1 MSIKS
6 GAVKKMGLTDLMT
19 QPAKLRKPAWR
30 ERLRLGWMW
39 AVFAAVV
46 SVPSIRG
53 QPIEVDSDADG
64 LSDALEQRLL
74 EQFVPTFEI
83 GAHDC
88 SVRPAEFSRNV
99 QLATVQAEDGTIY
112 GQAFPVRAVGS
123 GREVELHFYQLWRR
137 DCGEHGHPLDAEH
150 VAVLVRASGDE
161 WKALYWYA
169 AAHEQTVCDVSQIAR
184 ASTLRAETKG
194 ARVWI
199 SPDKH
204 ASYLDRR
211 LCSAGCGADVCEQMV
226 PLATKRVVNLGEVG
240 HLMDGSEFVGSSGW
254 PLAQKMQQSNFP
266 AEPVARLERLP
277 ETEIAWFRPGRHP
290 MQGVIGISSTTEG
303 AIGKG
308 ASETGSSLDV
318 AGDSASDA
326 ISVAGDSTGNAL
338 VTSYRKTKRALGK
351 AGRGV
356 GGAIGLQGEPKK

>member
-1 MSIKS
+1 MRP
-6 GAVKKMGLTDLMT
+6 VWVLL
-19 QPAKLRKPAWR
+19 
-30 ERLRLGWMW
+30 
-39 AVFAAVV
+39 AAVV
-46 SVPSIRG
+46 LSSNVRG
-53 QPIEVDSDADG
+53 QTAAVDSDADG

-74 EQFVPTFEI
+74 EQFVPAFEV

-88 SVRPAEFSRNV
+88 SARPAEFSPNLK
-99 QLATVQAEDGTIY
+99 LATVQAEDGTIY
-112 GQAFPVRAVGS
+112 GQAFPVRAAGS
-123 GREVELHFYQLWRR
+123 GREVELHFYHLWRT

-184 ASTLRAETKG
+184 GSTLHAETKG

-204 ASYLDRR
+204 ASYLDAR
-211 LCSAGCGADVCEQMV
+211 LCKAGCGADICEQMV

-240 HLMDGSEFVGSSGW
+240 HLMNGSEFVGASGW

-277 ETEIAWFRPGRHP
+277 ETEIAWFHPGRHP

-308 ASETGSSLDV
+308 ATETGESLGV
-318 AGDSASDA
+318 ASDSTSDA

-338 VTSYRKTKRALGK
+338 GTSYRKTKRALGK
-351 AGRGV
+351 SVRGV
-356 GGAIGLQGEPKK
+356 GRAIGVKPKADAK